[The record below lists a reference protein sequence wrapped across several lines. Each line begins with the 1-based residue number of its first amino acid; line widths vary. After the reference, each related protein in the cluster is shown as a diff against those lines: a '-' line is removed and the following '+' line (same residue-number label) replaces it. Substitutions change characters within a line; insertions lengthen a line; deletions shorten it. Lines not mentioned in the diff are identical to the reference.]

1 MLLIGDQVKNIQVP
15 DSDLDIQTMR
25 ASGAGGQHVNKTESA
40 VRVRHIPSGLS
51 VRIEDNRSQLM
62 NKVRCTLSCWQL
74 FCDICCILAVALAVA
89 CMGKP
94 LCMVRT
100 TCIVKTLRELA
111 PPTQMCCLF
120 RDFWQECADEVN
132 ELMPVCKFAA
142 CTASHQSFKFV
153 LFAE

>member
-1 MLLIGDQVKNIQVP
+1 MGVLLIGDQVKNIQVP
-15 DSDLDIQTMR
+15 ESDLDIQTMR

-89 CMGKP
+89 CMGKT
-94 LCMVRT
+94 LRMVRT
-100 TCIVKTLRELA
+100 LRKLP
-111 PPTQMCCLF
+111 PPTHICCLF
-120 RDFWQECADEVN
+120 QEFWQDEVDV
-132 ELMPVCKFAA
+132 LVPVCNSANGCRF
-142 CTASHQSFKFV
+142 CCLYS
-153 LFAE
+153 